1 MDGFGGLSPAILIVE
16 DVDWIRAG
24 MRRSVESHGYR
35 VVEASNLVEAVELVE
50 RESPELILTE
60 ENFPDFD
67 SLIEYLRERRALRRL
82 PVVIVNPDAEEGARH
97 GDARVLT
104 SYEQIAPL
112 LASPR

>member
-1 MDGFGGLSPAILIVE
+1 MDDSAGRRPTILIVE

-35 VVEASNLVEAVELVE
+35 AVEASDLVEAVELTE

-60 ENFPDFD
+60 ENFPSFD
-67 SLIEYLRERRALRRL
+67 AIIEYVRERRALRRV
-82 PVVIVNPDAEEGARH
+82 PVVVVNPDSEEGARH

-112 LASPR
+112 LTSPR